1 MHDLIYS
8 FIESS
13 FRLPDAW
20 ADCPACRSGKLLGT
34 PAGSSHSAFFS
45 GPTWL
50 GELKGVGLDELV
62 LSGDMA
68 GPEQEPH
75 YTLPISTISPTF
87 SDSPATPTV
96 ELPPNFDM
104 PPMATSKEK
113 VSPSLR
119 PNSSPGLH

>member
-1 MHDLIYS
+1 MLGLIVLLVVLES
-8 FIESS
+8 FWELQQVQAI
-13 FRLPDAW
+13 L
-20 ADCPACRSGKLLGT
+20 
-34 PAGSSHSAFFS
+34 HFFS